1 MTDATEDARRAAILD
16 AAGGLFITQGFQA
29 TTTLDV
35 ARRARV
41 SKRDLYKLFPSKE
54 ALLDAM
60 MAHYSRAM
68 QMPPDLPPPDN
79 RAVFLA
85 VLTRFGEHLVAA
97 QFEPYRVAY
106 MRFAAAEATRTP
118 ALGAALIESGA
129 RPVRDSLDR
138 FIAAAA
144 GRGILAE
151 ADVPLIRDA
160 YFNTLLGPLVL
171 FVVIGARPAPDADEI
186 ARRAAQAVDVVR
198 RLIGPE

>member
-1 MTDATEDARRAAILD
+1 MIDATEDARRAAILD
-16 AAGGLFITQGFQA
+16 AAGGLFVTRGFQA

-35 ARRARV
+35 ARHARV

-68 QMPPDLPPPDN
+68 QMPPDLPPPEN
-79 RAVFLA
+79 RAGFLA
-85 VLTRFGEHLVAA
+85 VLTQFGERLAAA
-97 QFEPYRVAY
+97 QFAPYRIAY
-106 MRFAAAEATRTP
+106 MRFAAAEATRTQ
-118 ALGAALIESGA
+118 ALGAALIENAA
-129 RPVRDSLDR
+129 RPIRDSLDR
-138 FIAAAA
+138 FIATAAA
-144 GRGILAE
+144 RGILAE
-151 ADVPLIRDA
+151 ADATLIRDA

-171 FVVIGARPAPDADEI
+171 FVVIGARSAPDVDEI